1 MKQKMDSHLS
11 FQSIINQ
18 PFNLVNKLYEMFSQ
32 CLLLEPSHFTT
43 WVKQKV
49 PQTYPFN
56 LSNQVYTVST
66 QSLLTKP
73 INYKNKNI
81 LQLVI
86 TIQTNPLLSHVL
98 QNIKMDM

>member
-1 MKQKMDSHLS
+1 
-11 FQSIINQ
+11 
-18 PFNLVNKLYEMFSQ
+18 MFSQ

-86 TIQTNPLLSHVL
+86 TIQTNPSLPHVL
-98 QNIKMDM
+98 KKMKMDIRYIMILTYTPLTLFKTIDLPM